1 MNKRE
6 RDSAYTRIKKEIVAY
21 LSTKKS
27 ASVSELMDRA
37 LGIFTLSPQE
47 KMDKSPNGRKNVLRS
62 LIGTAIAEMKKD
74 EVLSDLNSEVSL
86 LKSETVVITEEKCK
100 TALLSLVKCGSYT
113 KAEVFAFLERTL
125 GTDKTLSVKDDETL
139 HSITGQI
146 LSRFLKDGALVLE
159 DGKYKKPETPFTT
172 PTANKS
178 LKDAF
183 LAKIHGMGGAFLER
197 FTVNL
202 FSKYFPLI
210 KKSVTLCQVSGGAAD
225 GGIDGIVDTVD
236 DLGFAERM
244 MIQTKNR
251 NPKNQVTEKE
261 VREFYGAVNAKNGS
275 RGAYVTTSSFHS
287 GATKLLTSLPDCI
300 GIDGNR
306 LFELAVE
313 TGYGI
318 KKTRFGYTVDESV
331 FVK

>member
-6 RDSAYTRIKKEIVAY
+6 RDSAYARIKKEILAL
-21 LSTKKS
+21 LSHKKS
-27 ASVSELMDRA
+27 ASVSEIMDRA
-37 LGIFTLSPQE
+37 LAVFNLTPTE
-47 KMDKSPNGRKNVLRS
+47 RTDKSPNGRKNVLRG
-62 LIGTAIAEMKKD
+62 LIGTAIADMTKD
-74 EVLSDLNSEVSL
+74 AVLSDLGSEVTL

-100 TALLSLVKCGSYT
+100 TALLTLLRGGAYT
-113 KAEVFAFLERTL
+113 KGEIFNFLERTL
-125 GTDKTLSVKDDETL
+125 GTDKTLSVKDDQTV
-139 HSITGQI
+139 HSIAGQL
-146 LSRFLKDGALVLE
+146 LSRFTQEGIVLLE
-159 DGKYKKPETPFTT
+159 EGKYKKAEKPFTT
-172 PTANKS
+172 PTADEQ
-178 LKDAF
+178 LKVAF
-183 LAKIHGMGGAFLER
+183 LQKMHGMGGAFLER

-202 FSKYFPLI
+202 LSKYFPLM
-210 KKSVTLCQVSGGAAD
+210 KKSVTLCHVTGGATD

-251 NPKNQVTEKE
+251 NPKSQVTEKE
-261 VREFYGAVNAKNGS
+261 VREFYGAVNAQKGS
-275 RGAYVTTSSFHS
+275 RGAYVTTSTFHS

-306 LFELAVE
+306 LFELAVL

-318 KKTRFGYTVDESV
+318 KKTRDGYTIDESV

>member
-6 RDSAYTRIKKEIVAY
+6 RDSAYARIKKEILAY
-21 LSTKKS
+21 LSAKQS

-37 LGIFTLSPQE
+37 LGIFHLSPQE
-47 KMDKSPNGRKNVLRS
+47 KVDKSPNGRKNVLRS

-74 EVLSDLNSEVSL
+74 EVLSDLNSAVSL
-86 LKSETVVITEEKCK
+86 LKSETVIITEEKCK
-100 TALLSLVKCGSYT
+100 TALLSLIKCGSYT
-113 KAEVFAFLERTL
+113 KAEIFSFLERTL
-125 GTDKTLSVKDDETL
+125 GTDKTLSVKDDESL
-139 HSITGQI
+139 RCITGQI
-146 LSRFLKDGALVLE
+146 LTRFVNDGALVFVG
-159 DGKYKKPETPFTT
+159 GKYKKPEKPFTT
-172 PTANKS
+172 QTADER
-178 LKDAF
+178 LKQAF
-183 LAKIHGMGGAFLER
+183 LLKIHSMGGAFFER

-210 KKSVTLCQVSGGAAD
+210 KKSVTLCHVTGGAAD

-251 NPKNQVTEKE
+251 NPKSHVTEKE

-275 RGAYVTTSSFHS
+275 RGAYVTTSTFHS

-318 KKTRFGYTVDESV
+318 KKTREGYTVDESV